1 MPIQAAGARGVKGR
15 IEILPE
21 YEEGLLDL
29 DGFSHI
35 FLLYQFHLNNSFD
48 LQVVPFLD
56 TKTHGVFATR
66 APKRPNSIGLSLV
79 KLTSIKKNML
89 FVEDVDM
96 VNKTPIIDI
105 KPYIPDFDEM
115 ENVKTGWYRKELADL
130 KKTRSDD
137 RFGK

>member
-1 MPIQAAGARGVKGR
+1 MPIQPASANGVKGR

-21 YEEGLLDL
+21 FEEGLLDL

-35 FLLYQFHLNNSFD
+35 FLLYQFHLNNNFD

-56 TKTHGVFATR
+56 TKVHGVFATR

-79 KLTSIKKNML
+79 KLTSIKKNIL
-89 FVEDVDM
+89 YVEDVDM